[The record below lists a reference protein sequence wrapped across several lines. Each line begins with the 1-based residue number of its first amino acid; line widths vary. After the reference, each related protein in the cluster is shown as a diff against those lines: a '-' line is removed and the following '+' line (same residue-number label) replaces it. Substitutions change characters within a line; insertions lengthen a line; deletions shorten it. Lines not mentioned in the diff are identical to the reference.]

1 MSELVKTNIDEAI
14 ARVDDWKGCKVTYT
28 PVAGGITNPNFKVNV
43 DGTNFFLKIPGAGTD
58 FIDRDNC
65 HEANVI
71 ASDTG
76 AGPKVCYY
84 FPDTGVEIFAWL
96 EGYRTVTYG
105 DVYNKAITQQIAENI
120 RKFHNIEGRKLPLV
134 QSVFEQSW
142 DMMDRA
148 KKGNYLPPWHDRMEY
163 LLHTFEDAIQK
174 HGVDLKPCH
183 NDFWSNN
190 MMYNEET
197 GDLKIIDWEYAS
209 MNDPY
214 YDLGVLSAINYFTEA
229 MDEELCRIY
238 HGGVLDEIGFAKMR
252 LYKIVADIKWG
263 YWALQQAINSDVD
276 FDYYNWYGIKMARL
290 QYLWQDPRVDMWVN
304 ILNGTPAFKAK

>member
-1 MSELVKTNIDEAI
+1 
-14 ARVDDWKGCKVTYT
+14 
-28 PVAGGITNPNFKVNV
+28 
-43 DGTNFFLKIPGAGTD
+43 
-58 FIDRDNC
+58 
-65 HEANVI
+65 
-71 ASDTG
+71 
-76 AGPKVCYY
+76 
-84 FPDTGVEIFAWL
+84 
-96 EGYRTVTYG
+96 
-105 DVYNKAITQQIAENI
+105 
-120 RKFHNIEGRKLPLV
+120 
-134 QSVFEQSW
+134 
-142 DMMDRA
+142 
-148 KKGNYLPPWHDRMEY
+148 
-163 LLHTFEDAIQK
+163 
-174 HGVDLKPCH
+174 
-183 NDFWSNN
+183 
-190 MMYNEET
+190 
-197 GDLKIIDWEYAS
+197 